1 MKLYNR
7 TKKILSIPIANHNS
21 QINIFKTKKL
31 NLFRNNNLNNDKL
44 TFTTKNFSSKKK
56 KKKKKIK

>member
-44 TFTTKNFSSKKK
+44 TFTTRINS
-56 KKKKKIK
+56 